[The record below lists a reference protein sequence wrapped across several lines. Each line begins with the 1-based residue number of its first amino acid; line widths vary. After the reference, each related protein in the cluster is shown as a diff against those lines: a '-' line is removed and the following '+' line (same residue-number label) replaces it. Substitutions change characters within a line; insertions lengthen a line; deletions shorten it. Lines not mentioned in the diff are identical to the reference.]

1 MRADC
6 ALRPPAGRVFA
17 QRKNALPSERSV
29 AARRRFSDTGRSSV
43 RVRPVVLRARARP
56 KFYRSAW
63 FSTRA
68 RIQER
73 TKGDINTI
81 IEPGMGGMRDMQR
94 GTEGRKEGKRA
105 VKEQRKSVGG
115 RGVGCRSAD
124 GIGSAKDQGGK
135 EGRRDRVSPR
145 RIRWRKG
152 RREGGRDG
160 RHSMA
165 VPLCGVKHSMWRRR
179 KGAALAP
186 ENRSRSQ

>member
-43 RVRPVVLRARARP
+43 RVRVRPVVLRARARARP

-124 GIGSAKDQGGK
+124 GIGSAKEGRKDGAIEFHREESDGGK
-135 EGRRDRVSPR
+135 EGG
-145 RIRWRKG
+145 K
-152 RREGGRDG
+152 EGGMEDTLWPC
-160 RHSMA
+160 HY
-165 VPLCGVKHSMWRRR
+165 
-179 KGAALAP
+179 AA
-186 ENRSRSQ
+186 